1 MSSFL
6 EKPQLHEGWIN
17 GGFFVCQP
25 DLLDYIDGDSQMLER
40 EPIERLVGAGELM
53 AYKHDGF
60 WKCMD
65 TKRDR
70 DVLEQFYKEK
80 KFIWAK

>member
-1 MSSFL
+1 MHAFKHKSFW
-6 EKPQLHEGWIN
+6 H
-17 GGFFVCQP
+17 
-25 DLLDYIDGDSQMLER
+25 
-40 EPIERLVGAGELM
+40 
-53 AYKHDGF
+53 
-60 WKCMD
+60 CMD